1 MKSGNIILIGPT
13 NSGKSTLINTI
24 IGKRVTLVSRKKQS
38 TTFNQKLYKYISE
51 YQYILQDTPGFFNSP
66 KKISQKLSSAPLADI
81 DNAVLIYVVIDASRK
96 ITSIY
101 KKIFLSLEK
110 QLSDQKVFLI
120 LNKTDKIKNEE
131 ILKKIKLFENNKV
144 INQIFPIS
152 ALTGYGTELLLQKS
166 KIYLKNKKNTSSKK
180 TVQIKKEIFYAEVT
194 REKIFDKVHKEI
206 PYYCDIITDKIVNQL
221 KTVKIHQTIIVR
233 KKSHKNI
240 IIGKNGALL
249 KDIGTE
255 SRKEI
260 SKFENKKIHLFL
272 FVRLVKEK
280 KA

>member
-110 QLSDQKVFLI
+110 QLRDQKVFLI

-131 ILKKIKLFENNKV
+131 ILNKIKFFENNKV

-206 PYYCDIITDKIVNQL
+206 PYYCDIITDKIINQL
-221 KTVKIHQTIIVR
+221 KTVKIYQTIIVR

-249 KDIGTE
+249 KEIGTE

>member
-66 KKISQKLSSAPLADI
+66 KKISQKLRSAPLSDI

-110 QLSDQKVFLI
+110 QLRDQKVFLI

-131 ILKKIKLFENNKV
+131 ILNKIKFFENNKA

-206 PYYCDIITDKIVNQL
+206 PYYCDIITDKIINQL
-221 KTVKIHQTIIVR
+221 KTVKIYQTIIVR

>member
-131 ILKKIKLFENNKV
+131 ILKKIKFFENNKV

-152 ALTGYGTELLLQKS
+152 ALTGNGTKLLLQKS

-206 PYYCDIITDKIVNQL
+206 PYYCDIITDKIINQL
-221 KTVKIHQTIIVR
+221 KTVKIYQTIIVR

>member
-131 ILKKIKLFENNKV
+131 ILNKIKFFENNKV

-180 TVQIKKEIFYAEVT
+180 TIQIKKEIFYAEVT

-240 IIGKNGALL
+240 IIGKNGTLL
-249 KDIGTE
+249 KVIGTE

>member
-131 ILKKIKLFENNKV
+131 ILNKIKFFENNKV

-221 KTVKIHQTIIVR
+221 KTVKIYQTIIVR

-240 IIGKNGALL
+240 IIGKNGSLL

>member
-96 ITSIY
+96 ITSIH
-101 KKIFLSLEK
+101 KKIFLSLER

-131 ILKKIKLFENNKV
+131 ILNKIKFFENYKV

-152 ALTGYGTELLLQKS
+152 ALTGYGIELLLQKS
-166 KIYLKNKKNTSSKK
+166 KIYLKNKKNTSSIKK
-180 TVQIKKEIFYAEVT
+180 VQIKKEIFYAEVT

-240 IIGKNGALL
+240 IIGKNGNLL

>member
-81 DNAVLIYVVIDASRK
+81 DNAVLIYIVIDASRK

-131 ILKKIKLFENNKV
+131 ILKKIKFFENNKI

-152 ALTGYGTELLLQKS
+152 ALTGNGTELLLQKS
-166 KIYLKNKKNTSSKK
+166 KVYLKNKKNTSSKK

-221 KTVKIHQTIIVR
+221 KTVKIYQTIIVR

-249 KDIGTE
+249 KEIGTE

>member
-120 LNKTDKIKNEE
+120 LNKTDKIKKEE
-131 ILKKIKLFENNKV
+131 ILKKIKFFENNKV

-221 KTVKIHQTIIVR
+221 KTVKIYQTIIVR

>member
-110 QLSDQKVFLI
+110 QLRDQKVFLI
-120 LNKTDKIKNEE
+120 LYKTDKIKNEE
-131 ILKKIKLFENNKV
+131 ILNKIKFFENNKV

-221 KTVKIHQTIIVR
+221 KTVKIYQTIIVR

>member
-110 QLSDQKVFLI
+110 QLRDQKVFLI

-131 ILKKIKLFENNKV
+131 ILNKIKFFENNKV

-206 PYYCDIITDKIVNQL
+206 PYYCDIITDKIINQL
-221 KTVKIHQTIIVR
+221 KTVKIYQTIIVR

>member
-81 DNAVLIYVVIDASRK
+81 DNSVLIYVVIDASRK
-96 ITSIY
+96 ITSVY

-110 QLSDQKVFLI
+110 QLSNQKVFLI

-131 ILKKIKLFENNKV
+131 ILKKIKFFENNKI

-152 ALTGYGTELLLQKS
+152 ALTGNGTELLLQKS
-166 KIYLKNKKNTSSKK
+166 KVYLKNKKNTSSKK

-206 PYYCDIITDKIVNQL
+206 PYYCDIITDKIVNHL
-221 KTVKIHQTIIVR
+221 KTVKIYQTIIVR

-249 KDIGTE
+249 KEIGTE

>member
-110 QLSDQKVFLI
+110 QLRDQKVFLI

-131 ILKKIKLFENNKV
+131 ILNKIKFFENNKV

-152 ALTGYGTELLLQKS
+152 ALTGNGTELLLQKS
-166 KIYLKNKKNTSSKK
+166 KVYLKNKKNTSSKK

-206 PYYCDIITDKIVNQL
+206 PYYCDIITDKIINQL
-221 KTVKIHQTIIVR
+221 KTVKIYQTIIVR

>member
-110 QLSDQKVFLI
+110 QLRDQKVFLI

-131 ILKKIKLFENNKV
+131 ILNKIKFFENNKV

-180 TVQIKKEIFYAEVT
+180 SVQIKKEIFYAEVT

-206 PYYCDIITDKIVNQL
+206 PYYCDIITDKIINQL
-221 KTVKIHQTIIVR
+221 KTVKIYQTIIVR

>member
-66 KKISQKLSSAPLADI
+66 KKISQKLSYAPLADI

-180 TVQIKKEIFYAEVT
+180 TIQIKKEIFYAEVT

-221 KTVKIHQTIIVR
+221 KTVKIYQTIIVR

-249 KDIGTE
+249 KEIGTE

-260 SKFENKKIHLFL
+260 SKFENKKINLFL

>member
-131 ILKKIKLFENNKV
+131 ILNKIKLFENNKV

-180 TVQIKKEIFYAEVT
+180 TIQIKKEIFYAEVT

-206 PYYCDIITDKIVNQL
+206 PYYCDIITDKIINQL

>member
-110 QLSDQKVFLI
+110 QLRDQKVFLI

-131 ILKKIKLFENNKV
+131 ILNKIKFFENNKV

-152 ALTGYGTELLLQKS
+152 ALTGYGTEILLQKS

-206 PYYCDIITDKIVNQL
+206 PYYCDIITDKIINQL
-221 KTVKIHQTIIVR
+221 KTVKIYQTIIVR

-249 KDIGTE
+249 KEIGTE

>member
-110 QLSDQKVFLI
+110 QLRDQKVFLI

-131 ILKKIKLFENNKV
+131 ILKKIKFFENNKV

-221 KTVKIHQTIIVR
+221 KTVKIYQTIIVR

-249 KDIGTE
+249 KEIGSV

>member
-131 ILKKIKLFENNKV
+131 ILKKIKFFENNKV

-221 KTVKIHQTIIVR
+221 KTVKIYQTIIVR

-240 IIGKNGALL
+240 IIGKNGTLL

>member
-81 DNAVLIYVVIDASRK
+81 DNSVLIYVVIDASRK
-96 ITSIY
+96 ITSVY

-131 ILKKIKLFENNKV
+131 ILKKIKLFQNNKV

-166 KIYLKNKKNTSSKK
+166 KIYLKNKRNTSSKK

-221 KTVKIHQTIIVR
+221 KTVKIYQTIIVR

>member
-110 QLSDQKVFLI
+110 QLIDQKVFLI

-131 ILKKIKLFENNKV
+131 ILNKIKFFENNKV

-221 KTVKIHQTIIVR
+221 KTVKIYQTIIVR

>member
-96 ITSIY
+96 ITSMY

-131 ILKKIKLFENNKV
+131 TLNKIKSFENNKF

>member
-110 QLSDQKVFLI
+110 QLRDQKVFLI

-131 ILKKIKLFENNKV
+131 ILNKIKFFENNKV

-206 PYYCDIITDKIVNQL
+206 PYYCDIITDKIINQL
-221 KTVKIHQTIIVR
+221 KTVKIYQTIIVR

-280 KA
+280 KT

>member
-206 PYYCDIITDKIVNQL
+206 PYYCDIITDKIINQL

>member
-110 QLSDQKVFLI
+110 QLRDQKVFLI

-131 ILKKIKLFENNKV
+131 ILNKIKFFENNKV

-221 KTVKIHQTIIVR
+221 KSVKIHQTIIVR

>member
-110 QLSDQKVFLI
+110 QLRDQKVFLI

-131 ILKKIKLFENNKV
+131 ILNKIKFFENNKV

-206 PYYCDIITDKIVNQL
+206 PYYCDIITDKIINQL
-221 KTVKIHQTIIVR
+221 KTVKIYQTIIVR

-260 SKFENKKIHLFL
+260 SKYENKKIHLFL

>member
-66 KKISQKLSSAPLADI
+66 KKISQKLNSAPLADI

-131 ILKKIKLFENNKV
+131 ILNKIKFFENNKV

>member
-96 ITSIY
+96 ITSVY

-110 QLSDQKVFLI
+110 QLRDQKVFLI

-131 ILKKIKLFENNKV
+131 ILNKIKFFENNKV

-206 PYYCDIITDKIVNQL
+206 PYY
-221 KTVKIHQTIIVR
+221 
-233 KKSHKNI
+233 
-240 IIGKNGALL
+240 
-249 KDIGTE
+249 
-255 SRKEI
+255 
-260 SKFENKKIHLFL
+260 
-272 FVRLVKEK
+272 
-280 KA
+280 

>member
-66 KKISQKLSSAPLADI
+66 KKISQKLNSAPLADI

-131 ILKKIKLFENNKV
+131 ILKKIKFFENNKV

-152 ALTGYGTELLLQKS
+152 ALTGNGTDLLLQKS
-166 KIYLKNKKNTSSKK
+166 KAYLKNKKNTSSKK

>member
-110 QLSDQKVFLI
+110 QLRDQKVFLI

-131 ILKKIKLFENNKV
+131 ILNKIKFFENNKV

-221 KTVKIHQTIIVR
+221 KTVKIYQTIVVR

-260 SKFENKKIHLFL
+260 SKYENKKIHLFL

>member
-110 QLSDQKVFLI
+110 QLRGQKVFLI

-131 ILKKIKLFENNKV
+131 ILNKIKFFENNKV

-221 KTVKIHQTIIVR
+221 KTVKIYQTIIVR

>member
-110 QLSDQKVFLI
+110 QLRDQKVFLI

-131 ILKKIKLFENNKV
+131 ILNKIKFFENNMV

-206 PYYCDIITDKIVNQL
+206 PYYCDIITDKIINQL
-221 KTVKIHQTIIVR
+221 KTVKIYQTIIVR

>member
-131 ILKKIKLFENNKV
+131 ILNKIKFFENNKV

-152 ALTGYGTELLLQKS
+152 ALTGYGIELLLQKS

-180 TVQIKKEIFYAEVT
+180 IVQIKKEIFYAEVT

-221 KTVKIHQTIIVR
+221 KTVKIYQTIIVR

>member
-81 DNAVLIYVVIDASRK
+81 DNSVLIYVVIDASRK
-96 ITSIY
+96 ITSVY

-110 QLSDQKVFLI
+110 QISDQKVFLI

-131 ILKKIKLFENNKV
+131 ILKKIKFFENNKI

-152 ALTGYGTELLLQKS
+152 ALTGNGTELLLQKS

-221 KTVKIHQTIIVR
+221 KTVKIYQTIIVR

>member
-81 DNAVLIYVVIDASRK
+81 DNSVLIYVVIDASRK
-96 ITSIY
+96 ITSVY

-110 QLSDQKVFLI
+110 QLSNQKVFLI

-131 ILKKIKLFENNKV
+131 ILKKIKFFENNKI

-152 ALTGYGTELLLQKS
+152 ALTGNGTELLLQKS
-166 KIYLKNKKNTSSKK
+166 KVYLKNKKNTSSKK

-221 KTVKIHQTIIVR
+221 KTVKIYQTIIVR

-249 KDIGTE
+249 KEIGTE

>member
-81 DNAVLIYVVIDASRK
+81 DNSVLIYVVIDASRK
-96 ITSIY
+96 ITSVY

-131 ILKKIKLFENNKV
+131 ILKKIKFFQNNKI

-152 ALTGYGTELLLQKS
+152 ALTGYGIKLLLQKS
-166 KIYLKNKKNTSSKK
+166 KVYLKNKKNTSSKK

-221 KTVKIHQTIIVR
+221 KTVKIYQTIIVR

-249 KDIGTE
+249 KEIGTE

>member
-110 QLSDQKVFLI
+110 QLRDQKVFLI

-131 ILKKIKLFENNKV
+131 ILNKIKFFENNKV

-206 PYYCDIITDKIVNQL
+206 PYYCDIITDKIINQL
-221 KTVKIHQTIIVR
+221 KTVKIYQTIIVR

-249 KDIGTE
+249 KEIGTE
-255 SRKEI
+255 SRREI

>member
-101 KKIFLSLEK
+101 KRIFLSLEK
-110 QLSDQKVFLI
+110 QLRDQKVFLI

-131 ILKKIKLFENNKV
+131 ILNKIKFFENNKV

-180 TVQIKKEIFYAEVT
+180 TVQIKIEIFYAEVT

-206 PYYCDIITDKIVNQL
+206 PYYCDIITDKIINQL
-221 KTVKIHQTIIVR
+221 KTVKIYQTIIVR

>member
-180 TVQIKKEIFYAEVT
+180 TVQIKREIFYAEVT

-221 KTVKIHQTIIVR
+221 KTVKIYQTIIVR

-240 IIGKNGALL
+240 IIGKNGSLL
-249 KDIGTE
+249 KEIGTE

-260 SKFENKKIHLFL
+260 SNFENKKIHLFL

>member
-110 QLSDQKVFLI
+110 QLRDQKVFLI

-131 ILKKIKLFENNKV
+131 ILNKIKFFENNKV

-152 ALTGYGTELLLQKS
+152 ALTGNGTELLLQKS

-206 PYYCDIITDKIVNQL
+206 PYYCDIITDKIINQL
-221 KTVKIHQTIIVR
+221 KTVKIYQTIIVR

>member
-101 KKIFLSLEK
+101 KKIFLSIEK
-110 QLSDQKVFLI
+110 QLRDQKVFLI

-131 ILKKIKLFENNKV
+131 ILNKIKFFENNKV

-221 KTVKIHQTIIVR
+221 KTVKIYQTIIVR